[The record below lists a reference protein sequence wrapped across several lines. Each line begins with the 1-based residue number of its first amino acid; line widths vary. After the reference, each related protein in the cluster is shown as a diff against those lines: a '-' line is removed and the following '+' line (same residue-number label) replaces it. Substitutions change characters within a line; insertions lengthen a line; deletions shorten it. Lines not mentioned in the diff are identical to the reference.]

1 MHDTTQRSND
11 SDEVSVRSLE
21 RLGGGAG
28 LVFACGVAL
37 QNAVLLSGNPMPG
50 ASLEDIRRFYADG
63 QTRIAIGVG
72 LVAVNIV
79 CLLFF
84 ASAAADRLDGD
95 PASRIAGR
103 TGFGAAVLLAGAF
116 LTTTAL
122 QAVLTVRVDSLAAAG
137 DLQTIWDL
145 HSAAFAMSAS
155 SLAVALLAF
164 SLGSWI
170 SGRLVPRWASLV
182 GFAGA
187 AALVVAGALVVST
200 VDGGPGIYAQL
211 IGFVAWLVFLV
222 TTSIHLLRSS

>member
-1 MHDTTQRSND
+1 MQSTTERPTATDRATS
-11 SDEVSVRSLE
+11 RSLA
-21 RLGGGAG
+21 RLGGAAG
-28 LVFACGVAL
+28 LVFAGGVAL

-50 ASLEDIRRFYADG
+50 APLEDVRRFYADG
-63 QTRIAIGVG
+63 QGRIAVGVG

-84 ASAAADRLDGD
+84 ASAAAERLDSD

-122 QAVLTVRVDSLAAAG
+122 QAVLTARVDTLATNG
-137 DLQTIWDL
+137 DLQTFWDL

-155 SLAVALLAF
+155 SLAVVLVAF

-170 SGRLVPRWASLV
+170 SGQLVARWTSMV
-182 GFAGA
+182 GFVGA
-187 AALVVAGALVVST
+187 AALVLAGALVVST

-222 TTSIHLLRSS
+222 TTSIRLLRTP